1 MRLYSYYRSSAAYR
15 VRIALNLKQ
24 IEHSIEPVNLL
35 KKEHKSP
42 HYLAKQPQG
51 LVPCLE
57 TDKGQFLAQS
67 GAILSYLD
75 SLYPHAKLLPADPF
89 QAAKIK
95 SVVDMI
101 ACDIHPVC
109 NLRILNYLTD
119 ILTVDSEQKL
129 AWYRHWIVIGFEA
142 LETLLNKTQFCFGE
156 QPTLADVYLIPQVYN
171 ALRFEVDMASF
182 PKIMNAYQNCNQLDA
197 FIDAKPENQVDAM
210 QPALKT

>member
-42 HYLAKQPQG
+42 NYLAKQPQG

-57 TDKGQFLAQS
+57 TDKGQLLAQS

>member
-1 MRLYSYYRSSAAYR
+1 MKLYSYYRSSAAYR

-42 HYLAKQPQG
+42 YYLAKQPQG

-57 TDKGQFLAQS
+57 TDKGQLLAQS

-89 QAAKIK
+89 QAAKIQ

-142 LETLLNKTQFCFGE
+142 LETLLNKTQYCFGE

>member
-57 TDKGQFLAQS
+57 TDKGQLLAQS

-89 QAAKIK
+89 QAAKIQ

-142 LETLLNKTQFCFGE
+142 LETLLNKTQYCFGE

>member
-1 MRLYSYYRSSAAYR
+1 MKLYSYYRSSAAYR

-35 KKEHKSP
+35 KKEHKSTD
-42 HYLAKQPQG
+42 YLTKQPQG

-57 TDKGQFLAQS
+57 TDTGQFLAQS

-75 SLYPHAKLLPADPF
+75 ALYPNSTLILTDPF
-89 QAAKIK
+89 EAAKMQ
-95 SVVDMI
+95 SFVDMI

-109 NLRILNYLTD
+109 NLRVLNYLTE

-142 LETLLNKTQFCFGE
+142 LETLLDKTQYCFGE
-156 QPTLADVYLIPQVYN
+156 QPTLAEVYLIPQVYN
-171 ALRFEVDMASF
+171 ALRFEVDMKAF
-182 PKIMNAYQNCNQLDA
+182 PHIMNAYQNCNQLNA
-197 FIDAKPENQVDAM
+197 FINAKPENQLDM
-210 QPALKT
+210 I

>member
-89 QAAKIK
+89 QAAKIQ